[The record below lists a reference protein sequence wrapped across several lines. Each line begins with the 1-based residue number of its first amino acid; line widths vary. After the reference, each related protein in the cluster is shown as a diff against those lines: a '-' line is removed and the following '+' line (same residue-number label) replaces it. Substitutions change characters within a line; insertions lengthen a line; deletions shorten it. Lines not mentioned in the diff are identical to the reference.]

1 MKHFLSVVL
10 CTFVFSVSMSATAEE
25 RTLSGTVDMKK
36 TDFGFIIKGSV
47 GKGTLHYRGKS
58 YSFEAAGLGAGGIG
72 VSESS
77 AWGEVY
83 DLKRLEDFS
92 GTYVQ
97 VRAGGAV
104 AGKGKSMLTLS
115 NGKGVSM
122 DLRGNQKG
130 LALNT
135 GADGM
140 RITLK

>member
-1 MKHFLSVVL
+1 MLN
-10 CTFVFSVSMSATAEE
+10 ATVTIAEE
-25 RTLSGTVDMKK
+25 ERVLSGTVDLKK
-36 TDFGFIIKGSV
+36 TDFGFIVKGSV

-58 YSFEAAGLGAGGIG
+58 YEFEIGGLGAGGVG

-83 DLKRLEDFS
+83 DLKKLEDFS
-92 GTYVQ
+92 GTYLQ
-97 VRAGGAV
+97 LRMGGAL
-104 AGKGKSMLTLS
+104 AKKGKNVLTLS

-135 GADGM
+135 GADGL
-140 RITLK
+140 RIKLK